1 MKAAFD
7 HIAFQVKDVG
17 EAVAFYTQTFD
28 DVEVLYLDETW
39 AFINVSGLKIA
50 FVIAEQHPP
59 HLAMRID
66 DRELFAAE
74 AQKFGKKISV
84 HRDLSESFYF
94 EDPTGNMIE
103 VMYYP
108 PGYTLG

>member
-1 MKAAFD
+1 MLAKFD
-7 HIAFQVKDVG
+7 HIAFVVNDVP
-17 EAVAFYTQTFD
+17 EAVSFYSSTFA
-28 DVEVLYLDETW
+28 DVEVLYLDESW
-39 AFINVSGLKIA
+39 AFITLDGVKIA

-66 DRELFAAE
+66 DRAAFE
-74 AQKFGKKISV
+74 GAAMQHGKKISV

-94 EDPTGNMIE
+94 HDPSGNVIE

-108 PGYTLG
+108 EGYKL